1 MPYHGLS
8 ALQVGFLVAFTQL
21 IPEHQVQ
28 FLGGIL
34 KGRVKVRL
42 CLPFLPTLER
52 KETRG

>member
-42 CLPFLPTLER
+42 HFPPSLRYEEKTDES
-52 KETRG
+52 